1 MFCYMHVPLWDPRML
16 TVRPMK
22 LGEVLVAV
30 TMRRTV
36 RRRRG
41 ASGERRRLDALKELP
56 YRYVLVLERF

>member
-1 MFCYMHVPLWDPRML
+1 
-16 TVRPMK
+16 MK